1 MKKFKFKTPKK
12 LNRKGQGLIEYLIIV
27 AIVAV
32 GSMAVMRVVGSNL
45 NRKFAAIAQSLG
57 GEAVTV
63 KAISVSESAY
73 KKRDMSDFFNGAA
86 SSSEDSNGGSG
97 KSSREK

>member
-1 MKKFKFKTPKK
+1 MKIKILKNK
-12 LNRKGQGLIEYLIIV
+12 KGQGLIEYLIIV

-45 NRKFAAIAQSLG
+45 NRRFAAIAQALG
-57 GEAVTV
+57 GESTKIEALSVT
-63 KAISVSESAY
+63 ESLY

-86 SSSEDSNGGSG
+86 SSDSSNASGSG
-97 KSSREK
+97 RTK

>member
-1 MKKFKFKTPKK
+1 MKKSNSV
-12 LNRKGQGLIEYLIIV
+12 LRNRKGQGLIEYLIIV

-45 NRKFAAIAQSLG
+45 NRRFAAIAQSLG

-63 KAISVSESAY
+63 NTLSVSENLY

-86 SSSEDSNGGSG
+86 SSSDDSSGAGKGSRG
-97 KSSREK
+97 K